1 MVNYQWISIGI
12 LLVIM
17 GTLFSLLG
25 NIGSIIGFVIAMI
38 VVGCMINSVRHNKIA
53 KTDHNL
59 RFMKN

>member
-1 MVNYQWISIGI
+1 MVNYQWIGIGV

-17 GTLFSLLG
+17 GTLFSLFWS
-25 NIGSIIGFVIAMI
+25 IGGIIGFIIAMI
-38 VVGCMINSVRHNKIA
+38 VVGYMINSVRHNKTA